1 MTTNTLDRK
10 ALAQA
15 LAAELGTEARYLGV
29 PSCAYQV
36 GDYTIRKDGTVEG
49 DLEAI
54 HDFLIRQGLIEQ
66 ETVQETVETE
76 PETET
81 DANPS
86 PTFESNADSI
96 ADSIELS
103 IPITELTPQQLI
115 NLIRILYSRQ
125 KLLAAMIKNDSI
137 RIDEELIGL
146 LNDEKPETAERI
158 LELLQNEI
166 RVGMVSGIN
175 ITGEV
180 FALTIGGTDHS
191 GDLPTYVRL
200 MGELMNRAKAA
211 GFVSAKRIDPAEGE
225 MKYYVNS
232 FLNQL
237 GFGGADH
244 KNDRKVLMGHI
255 QGYAAFKNNA
265 QMEKHKSRLKDRRQ
279 AARQSA
285 PADPK
290 EGDAQ

>member
-1 MTTNTLDRK
+1 MTTNTTDRK
-10 ALAQA
+10 ALARA

-29 PSCAYQV
+29 PSCAYQA
-36 GDYTIRKDGTVEG
+36 GEYIIRKDGTIEG

-54 HDFLIRQGLIEQ
+54 HDFLIRQGLIQQ
-66 ETVQETVETE
+66 EPDVQTVETE

-81 DANPS
+81 NTDPS
-86 PTFESNADSI
+86 PAFESDVDST
-96 ADSIELS
+96 ELS
-103 IPITELTPQQLI
+103 IPCEGLTPQQLI

-125 KLLAAMIKNDSI
+125 KLLAAMMKNDSI

-146 LNDEKPETAERI
+146 LNDEKPETTGRI

-166 RVGMVSGIN
+166 RVGMVSGVN
-175 ITGEV
+175 ITDV
-180 FALTIGGTDHS
+180 TFSLTLAGTDHS
-191 GDLPTYVRL
+191 SDLYAYVRL
-200 MGELMNRAKAA
+200 MAALLSRAKAA
-211 GFVSAKRIDPAEGE
+211 GFVSARLIDPAEGE

-237 GFGGADH
+237 GFGGSDH

-255 QGYAAFKNNA
+255 KGYAAFKNNA
-265 QMEKHKSRLKDRRQ
+265 QMEKHKARLKDRRQ
-279 AARQSA
+279 AARQTA